1 MSNFEQDSAHVAPTT
16 QQSPL
21 FNKDSFPGAEHCIA
35 SHHGLPIPVD
45 AAEFP
50 WFDDFA
56 QATLT
61 VEILDIALADLRNF
75 TARRSRGV
83 MYICDAI
90 RRAADKFAA
99 QPSYSAETM
108 HDIATKLITYIAMC
122 LAPEDAYGDWLSLQL
137 PASYRRDSEQA
148 MSARVQWVEW
158 MITHVEGNI
167 KQLEENETA
176 ACTQQEVYLNTPARW
191 LTTK

>member
-1 MSNFEQDSAHVAPTT
+1 MNNFEQDAAHTLPGT
-16 QQSPL
+16 QRSPL
-21 FNKDSFPGAEHCIA
+21 FNKDSFPGAEHCIV
-35 SHHGLPIPVD
+35 SFYGYPIPVD

-50 WFDDFA
+50 WFNDFA
-56 QATLT
+56 QADMAL
-61 VEILDIALADLRNF
+61 EILDIALAYLHDF
-75 TARRSRGV
+75 TARRSRGA
-83 MYICDAI
+83 MYMCDAI

-108 HDIATKLITYIAMC
+108 HDIATKLITYIAVC
-122 LAPEDAYGDWLSLQL
+122 IAPENTYGDWLSLQL
-137 PASYRRDSEQA
+137 PTSYRRDSEQT

-176 ACTQQEVYLNTPARW
+176 ACTQQEVYLSTPDRW